1 MGEAAAAAAAAA
13 PPAPPPRDDDDAR
26 QKLVRRWPERKGE
39 IVQLL
44 GLLGAPHDHAVPIF
58 VHGPPVT
65 GKSSI
70 VRDVFTTTKRPFA
83 YVSLVDAH
91 NPRLLLDAIVEE
103 LAPYLTGLTEKQTR
117 CDRFADLISVLHRGL
132 APDAPAVY
140 LVIDVA
146 TRLLD
151 WKSNDPLLPALMKIS
166 ELTGARS
173 PSPRARSTRLDS
185 TRAIQTR
192 HPPTVPD
199 LPVPRRPVPPLS
211 PRAPRRLRR

>member
-13 PPAPPPRDDDDAR
+13 PLAPPPRDDDDAR

-173 PSPRARSTRLDS
+173 PSPRARSTRLDARDS
-185 TRAIQTR
+185 VSYTHLTL
-192 HPPTVPD
+192 PTILLV
-199 LPVPRRPVPPLS
+199 
-211 PRAPRRLRR
+211 